1 VKWAPTVMVLGNTE
15 HLIGADGT
23 HIASAHGER
32 FTWEVDRAVSLSELA
47 EVTPFFVRLCAT
59 GSMREPEPQAAP
71 EPERVVVRGWPGYL
85 DGVRLNYTDTDRM
98 AAMAYP
104 DGEFWVYGN
113 TEDRDSVDNGTAPTR
128 DLAGAQACAVEALKQ
143 LHPGLVVVAVDQVEE
158 G

>member
-71 EPERVVVRGWPGYL
+71 EPERVVVRGWGH
-85 DGVRLNYTDTDRM
+85 DGRALEYGAGDDSDLAAQAKHDGRWWVWPCGEQYTF
-98 AAMAYP
+98 
-104 DGEFWVYGN
+104 EQ
-113 TEDRDSVDNGTAPTR
+113 GTAPTR
-128 DLAGAQACAVEALKQ
+128 DLAGAQACAIEALKR